1 MDIEQLIEER
11 KRMKGK
17 KKITKQNQEIEFS
30 FSFKGERITKLK
42 SCISKEK

>member
-11 KRMKGK
+11 KRMKG

-30 FSFKGERITKLK
+30 FSFKGERIVYLK
-42 SCISKEK
+42 RNNQF